1 MGLYSTKMGEKTS
14 TLVAQDKTGLTH
26 SRLKQEADRCKLDLL
41 TQRELLQGM
50 SKEPQPQSPADR
62 EILKQEIDDQLGQ
75 INEYKEAV
83 DQLKFEN
90 LDVFAK
96 IENSSKMCQTK
107 HSPIRED
114 TLKLEFRPTSL
125 TVNTTFLE

>member
-1 MGLYSTKMGEKTS
+1 
-14 TLVAQDKTGLTH
+14 
-26 SRLKQEADRCKLDLL
+26 
-41 TQRELLQGM
+41 M

-75 INEYKEAV
+75 INEYKETV

-96 IENSSKMCQTK
+96 IENSSKMCQKK

-114 TLKLEFRPTSL
+114 KLKPEFSPPDSQH
-125 TVNTTFLE
+125 NFFGNKNISKKFLNLH